1 MDAWLSHFIAA
12 EGLPP
17 EFADTAQAI
26 CAPLADR
33 IVAEAHGPGFVV
45 GLCGAQA
52 SGKSTLTAV
61 LRRMLEER
69 GLKMASLSLD
79 DLYLTRAERQALA
92 REIHPLLATRG
103 VPGTHDVALGLAVLD
118 GLAGPDETLLPAF
131 DKAADDRRPQ
141 GAPVAGP
148 VDVVL
153 FEGWCVGA
161 VPQADVSAPVNALE
175 RDRDP
180 DGRWRSFVNDALAGP
195 YQDLFAR
202 IDLLVLLKAPSFEVV
217 LAWRQEQEAKL
228 RARLTREGGDLKR
241 AMTDAQVADF
251 IAHYERLTRHILAE
265 MPGRADMVVALDQQ
279 RRPVV
284 MASPPPPPA
293 P

>member
-26 CAPLADR
+26 CAPLADA
-33 IVAEAHGPGFVV
+33 IVAAAHGPGFVV

-69 GLKMASLSLD
+69 GLKVASLSLD

-118 GLAGPDETLLPAF
+118 GLARPGETLLPAF
-131 DKAADDRRPQ
+131 DKAADDRRPE
-141 GAPVAGP
+141 AVPVTGP
-148 VDVVL
+148 VDVIL

-161 VPQADVSAPVNALE
+161 VPQAEVSAPLNALE

-180 DGRWRSFVNDALAGP
+180 DGRWRTFVNAALAGP

-217 LAWRQEQEAKL
+217 LAWRREQEAKL

-241 AMTDAQVADF
+241 AMTDDQVADF

-265 MPGRADMVVALDQQ
+265 MPGRADVVVELDET
-279 RRPVV
+279 RRLRP
-284 MASPPPPPA
+284 
-293 P
+293 